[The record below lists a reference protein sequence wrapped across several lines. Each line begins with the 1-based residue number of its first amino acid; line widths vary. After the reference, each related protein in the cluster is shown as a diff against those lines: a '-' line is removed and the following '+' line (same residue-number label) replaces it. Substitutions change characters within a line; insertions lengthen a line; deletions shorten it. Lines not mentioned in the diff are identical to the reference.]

1 MTKKYRRSKKNY
13 KKNKSKRKR
22 KTRKGG
28 NPSNSMEVNNVPNH
42 AKQISEIPTFGQQS
56 DRNQLSNAIFYGST
70 LHRKMQLQRRRRRRK
85 KRIKRSER

>member
-1 MTKKYRRSKKNY
+1 MGGRLFTPCCD
-13 KKNKSKRKR
+13 
-22 KTRKGG
+22 TRDTSPYHGG
-28 NPSNSMEVNNVPNH
+28 NIKEYPV
-42 AKQISEIPTFGQQS
+42 APTFGQQS